1 MGTEIIDRV
10 SQYIDALAANL
21 GVAASHVYETM
32 VRQMVVE
39 GAVYSIFLSSLLA
52 ALTVLG
58 IKLIKL
64 TVAKKDKIYRDD
76 WEAFV
81 YIGWVV
87 GGIAYIILLIAS
99 IVIVPESVMK
109 IYNPEYFVIRDLL
122 SIVKGAS

>member
-1 MGTEIIDRV
+1 MGTEIIDKV

-39 GAVYSIFLSSLLA
+39 GVVYSIFLSLLLA
-52 ALTVLG
+52 VLTFLG
-58 IKLIKL
+58 IKLIKI
-64 TVAKKDKIYRDD
+64 TVAKWDEIYRDD

-99 IVIVPESVMK
+99 VVTIPESIMR

-122 SIVKGAS
+122 SIVKGVS